1 MRRFDLEQRVCGAIT
16 ARRLIRFRLG
26 SAKKADLVIPL
37 AVYLA
42 ANGRIMLAGL
52 PVEDPKHLPE
62 KGTPKDYE
70 VALFADLELTEHRF
84 KAVAGFNS
92 HPERFKAGV
101 ECALDRK
108 EDEAWPA
115 ETD

>member
-16 ARRLIRFRLG
+16 ARRMIRFKLG
-26 SAKKADLVIPL
+26 AEKGAHLVVPC

-42 ANGRIMLAGL
+42 AGGKIMLAGL
-52 PVEDPKHLPE
+52 PVDDPKHPPE
-62 KGTPKDYE
+62 KGAPKDYE
-70 VALFADLELTEHRF
+70 VALFAELELTDHRF
-84 KAVAGFNS
+84 KPPAGFNS
-92 HPERFKAGV
+92 HAERYKAGV

-115 ETD
+115 ATD